1 MNSWGTIL
9 RISIWGESHGPGI
22 GIVVDGCPPGLNLKP
37 DDFKED
43 LERRRGGYLGTTSR
57 RELDLPII
65 RSGLFRGKT
74 TGAPLSIEFENSD
87 AHSSDYDRL
96 EHTPR
101 PGHADWTAHDK
112 FFGFND
118 YRGGGHFSG
127 RLTLPLVAA
136 GVIAKKIVEPIKIYS
151 RVLQVG
157 GEDNVQ
163 KAVEEAVAGGDST
176 GGIVECRAENVPSGL
191 GEPFFDSV
199 ESLLAHAV
207 FSIPGVKGVEFGDG
221 FAAARMRG
229 SDYNDGIVDVSGRT
243 KTNHAG
249 GVLGGISNG
258 NELVF
263 RIAVRP
269 AASIAKPQ
277 QTIDLETGKPVSLTI
292 GGRHDACITLRVPA
306 VLEAVTA
313 LVLADLW
320 LRNRSLRGD
329 RPSARR
335 PAVRTPN
342 NRRNNEPGKYP
353 KQD

>member
-1 MNSWGTIL
+1 MNSWGTIY

-43 LERRRGGYLGTTSR
+43 LGRRRSGSLGTTPR
-57 RELDLPII
+57 RELDLPMIK
-65 RSGLFRGKT
+65 SGLFRGKT
-74 TGAPLSIEFENSD
+74 TGAPLSIEFENRA
-87 AHSSDYDRL
+87 AHSPDYERL

-118 YRGGGHFSG
+118 HRGGGHFSG
-127 RLTLPLVAA
+127 RLTLGLVAA
-136 GVIAKKIVEPIKIYS
+136 GVIAKKIVEPTKIYS

-157 GEDNVQ
+157 GKDDIQ
-163 KAVEEAVAGGDST
+163 RAVEDAVAEKDST
-176 GGIVECRAENVPSGL
+176 GGLVECRAENVPSGL

-221 FAAARMRG
+221 FASARMRG
-229 SDYNDGIVDVSGRT
+229 SDYNDEIVDRSGRT
-243 KTNHAG
+243 KTNHSG

-277 QTIDLETGKPVSLTI
+277 QTIDLETGKAVSLTT
-292 GGRHDACITLRVPA
+292 GGRHDACIALRVPV

-320 LRNRSLRGD
+320 LRSRILWSNR
-329 RPSARR
+329 PIR
-335 PAVRTPN
+335 PAGRS
-342 NRRNNEPGKYP
+342 RDSE
-353 KQD
+353 Q

>member
-1 MNSWGTIL
+1 MNSWGTTY

-22 GIVVDGCPPGLNLKP
+22 GIVVDGCPPGLNLNP

-43 LERRRGGYLGTTSR
+43 LERRRGGSSGTTSR

-65 RSGLFRGKT
+65 KSGLFRGKT

-87 AHSSDYDRL
+87 THSSDYERL
-96 EHTPR
+96 EQTPR
-101 PGHADWTAHDK
+101 PGHADWTAQDK

-127 RLTLPLVAA
+127 RLTLGLVAA

-157 GEDNVQ
+157 GEDDFR
-163 KAVEEAVAGGDST
+163 KALEEAVAGGDSI
-176 GGIVECRAENVPSGL
+176 GGIVECRAENVSSGL

-221 FAAARMRG
+221 FAAARLKG
-229 SDYNDGIVDVSGRT
+229 SDYNDEIVDVSGRT

-249 GVLGGISNG
+249 GVVGGITNG

-269 AASIAKPQ
+269 AASIVKPQ
-277 QTIDLETGKPVSLTI
+277 QTIDLQTGKPVSLTI
-292 GGRHDACITLRVPA
+292 GGRHDACIALRVPV

-313 LVLADLW
+313 VVLADLW
-320 LRNRSLRGD
+320 LRSRNFGGS
-329 RPSARR
+329 RPSVRR
-335 PAVRTPN
+335 PAVRVP
-342 NRRNNEPGKYP
+342 E
-353 KQD
+353 QQEE